1 MSYWLLKTEPSEFSI
16 EDLAARGEEAWTGV
30 RNYQARNFLR
40 SMRPGDFAL
49 IYHSSC
55 ARPAVVGIGRVQS
68 EAYPDPTQFDPESPY
83 FDPRSRPDAPRWY
96 AVNIGFERRLKRP
109 IELAA
114 LKVNPILRDGFHLT
128 RRGNRLSVMPVTE
141 AQWQAI
147 LALES
152 GL

>member
-1 MSYWLLKTEPSEFSI
+1 MSRWLLKTEPAEFSI

-40 SMRPGDFAL
+40 SMRPGDLAL

-68 EAYPDPTQFDPESPY
+68 EAFPDPTQFDPESPY
-83 FDPRSRPDAPRWY
+83 FDSRSRPEAPRWY
-96 AVNIGFERRLKRP
+96 AVNIAFERRTERP
-109 IELAA
+109 IALAA
-114 LKVNPILRDGFHLT
+114 IRAHPALAADFPLT

-147 LALES
+147 LALER
-152 GL
+152 GP